1 MTGYSRAA
9 AALAALLA
17 GPATAQPGDQP
28 AVAAPALPEAGTA
41 AGAAFRAEVARL
53 YAVDEQAMQR
63 RGGTEGVAAELDAF
77 WERVKADRP
86 TYLPLLRAE
95 LTRAGNPAFF
105 YFDGAELLRSASELR
120 EDHALALAA
129 TARADLG
136 RIDPAGYLAAV
147 VWYANNGFDT
157 RAAALRFL
165 ELPRD
170 TAIIVQPFPHVF
182 TYTRLEAMVF
192 ALFPM
197 DEARFVGDLI
207 SRLQTASD
215 DMHIYYL
222 LHCIWATA
230 RPEGRAALAAYA
242 EDPGKPDA
250 ARRYAREMLG
260 HRGDGPMPT
269 ESEEELRRQRR
280 AILAD
285 PFQHGSFERF
295 HAITDQLVRIAPRA
309 PSPD

>member
-1 MTGYSRAA
+1 MTGFSHAA

-17 GPATAQPGDQP
+17 GPAMAQPADG
-28 AVAAPALPEAGTA
+28 AAPAAPAPQEAA
-41 AGAAFRAEVARL
+41 SPVAAAFRAEVARL
-53 YAVDEQAMQR
+53 YAVDEQAMQG
-63 RGGTEGVAAELDAF
+63 RGGREGIAAELDAF

-95 LTRAGNPAFF
+95 LARPGNPAFF

-120 EDHALALAA
+120 EDRALALAA

-136 RIDPAGYLAAV
+136 RIDPAGYLAAI

-170 TAIIVQPFPHVF
+170 TEIIVQPFPHVF

-192 ALFPM
+192 TLFPM

-207 SRLQTASD
+207 ARVQTARD
-215 DMHIYYL
+215 DMHIFYL

-230 RPEGRAALAAYA
+230 TPEGRAALAAYA

-260 HRGDGPMPT
+260 HHGDGPMPA
-269 ESEEELRRQRR
+269 ESADELRRQRR

-285 PFQHGSFERF
+285 PFQHDSFERF
-295 HAITDQLVRIAPRA
+295 HAITDQLVRIAT
-309 PSPD
+309 